1 MQQFYQD
8 LTVLT
13 VLRYHVLLLRDW
25 QVLEFAHRAPGR
37 VSVPELLQ
45 QLEVTENELE
55 NIKVSG

>member
-1 MQQFYQD
+1 MQQSYQD

-13 VLRYHVLLLRDW
+13 VLRQHVLLLYDW
-25 QVLEFAHRAPGR
+25 QVLEFAHRAPAR

-45 QLEVTENELE
+45 QLEVTENKLE